1 MWVVGC
7 SIEIEGFR
15 IAIPVGEG
23 WAPVGL
29 LIAGE
34 DVPLPPGPAQLADA
48 RQIAH
53 EVLNSPAIRRYG
65 NW

>member
-1 MWVVGC
+1 M
-7 SIEIEGFR
+7 
-15 IAIPVGEG
+15 
-23 WAPVGL
+23 GL

-34 DVPLPPGPAQLADA
+34 DVPWPPGPAQLADA